1 MFGGEVTDHVKRHK
15 NKLIM
20 LIVAIIV
27 IIIIVAIGWALYD
40 HYKPADTIIFPSF
53 TIAAF

>member
-15 NKLIM
+15 NKIVM

-27 IIIIVAIGWALYD
+27 ILIIVGVVWAVYD
-40 HYKPADTIIFPSF
+40 HYKPSDSF
-53 TIAAF
+53 VGSSF